1 MIIDC
6 FTYYNEEELLE
17 LRINALNDYVDKF
30 IIMEGNMSYTGIL
43 KPFSCKTTLEKL
55 GINSDKIVVIEVIL
69 PADGDVEPSE
79 VDMTYYSRLSKT
91 KDTNFFAASRERLLR
106 NSLLN
111 VIENY
116 AEDDVFI
123 FSDCDEII
131 KPDAINYFAS
141 VARVQSDMV
150 VKVPLVTLEG
160 RADLRLHNRSTQE
173 PLDTNNVMFV
183 CTKKQL
189 QNCPPFSIRFNIHN
203 VYQEGFLTENGIP
216 IKECGWHFT
225 WIGDADR
232 KIHKLKSFS
241 HHADYI
247 HFAKVPNLASPEMVE
262 FLKNHKVAEGTINPW
277 GNSTTI
283 MKKYPKENLP
293 KEIFELPR
301 VKEYLLT
308 GESTIDLLAPVPVMG
323 TLIVNGVHW
332 LQRLID
338 SIDYPIDEFV
348 IFNNNGRGEIDSE
361 LDKIVKIPHQYIKKM
376 RVCHLPRNFG
386 VAGGWNM
393 IIKSYIMAPYWIVV
407 NNDIKFSPGFIL
419 EMVKKAKDEDVGI
432 VHCSSGG
439 DGLGSF
445 ECFLIKDWVVQ
456 SHGLFD
462 ENFYPAYVEDYDY
475 IMRVLAK
482 PIKRDF
488 VNLPFLHGETDY
500 ANSGSQTWR
509 TDLTLKDKITNSRL
523 LNEYQYMPLKWGD
536 DWRSNAPYKN
546 PFNVIDYPVSYT
558 KFDLNFQ
565 RKKYM
570 GF

>member
-17 LRINALNDYVDKF
+17 LRINALNDHVDKF
-30 IIMEGNMSYTGIL
+30 IIMEGNMSYTGIP

-55 GINSDKIVVIEVIL
+55 GINSDKIDVIEVIL
-69 PADGDVEPSE
+69 PADGGVEPSE
-79 VDMTYYSRLSKT
+79 VDMIYYYRLSKT

-106 NSLLN
+106 NSLLT

-131 KPDAINYFAS
+131 KPDAVNYFAS
-141 VARVQSDMV
+141 IARIQSDMII
-150 VKVPLVTLEG
+150 KVPMVTLEG

-203 VYQEGFLTENGIP
+203 VYQEVFLTENGIP

-225 WIGDADR
+225 WMGDADR

-247 HFAKVPNLASPEMVE
+247 HSAKVPNLASPEMVE

-283 MKKYPKENLP
+283 MKKYPEEKLP
-293 KEIFELPR
+293 KEIFKLPR
-301 VKEYLLT
+301 VKNYLL
-308 GESTIDLLAPVPVMG
+308 GEEPIPVMG
-323 TLIVNGVHW
+323 VVIVNGVHW
-332 LQRLID
+332 LTRLIA
-338 SIDYPIDEFV
+338 SIDYPVDEFV

-361 LDKIVKIPHQYIKKM
+361 LNEIVKKPHQHIKNMK
-376 RVCHLPRNFG
+376 VCHLPRNLG
-386 VAGGWNM
+386 CAGGWNM
-393 IIKSYIMAPYWIVV
+393 VIKSYIMSPYWLITSHDVA
-407 NNDIKFSPGFIL
+407 FTPGFL
-419 EMVKKAKDEDVGI
+419 ADMVNKARNPEVGM

-488 VNLPFLHGETDY
+488 VTLPFLHGDTDY

-509 TDLTLKDKITNSRL
+509 TDMSLKDKLTDSRL
-523 LNEYQYMPLKWGD
+523 LNEYQYMPSKWGD
-536 DWRSNAPYKN
+536 DWRKSTPYSN
-546 PFNVIDYPVSYT
+546 PFNAANFPVSYST
-558 KFDLNFQ
+558 YDLNFL
-565 RKKYM
+565 RKKYL